1 MSETNTFVSRRRF
14 CANACQVASCAA
26 LATVLPGCGSSPTSP
41 DGMATEL
48 GVVPGRFSGGSVQ
61 VGISGSALTEVGGAA
76 LIDSNAGAFLLART
90 SATTFVA
97 VDATCSHESCTITGS
112 DGNVYVC
119 PCHGSR
125 YSRTGQVVNGPAQAS
140 LRQFPTTFA
149 DGVVSIAL

>member
-26 LATVLPGCGSSPTSP
+26 IATFLPGCGSSPTSP
-41 DGMATEL
+41 GAAAEL
-48 GVVPGRFSGGSVQ
+48 GIVAGKFSGGSVQ
-61 VGISGSALTEVGGAA
+61 VTVSGSALTEVGGAA
-76 LIDSNAGAFLLART
+76 LVDSNAGAFLLART
-90 SATTFVA
+90 GANTFVA

-140 LRQFPTTFA
+140 LRQFATTFA